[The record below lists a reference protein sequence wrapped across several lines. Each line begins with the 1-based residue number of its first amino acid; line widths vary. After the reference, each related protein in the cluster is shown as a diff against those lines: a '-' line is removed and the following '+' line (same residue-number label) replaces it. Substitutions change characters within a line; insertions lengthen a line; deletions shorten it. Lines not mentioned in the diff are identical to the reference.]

1 MYEKIGDM
9 KKENMNKSYE
19 QEAINDED
27 GISEYEKMLRKLEGE
42 NRNHIKIEHM
52 MKIHCD
58 SLQEAVDELEKS
70 KVGYKEKIKQLQ
82 DVSIYIEY

>member
-1 MYEKIGDM
+1 
-9 KKENMNKSYE
+9 
-19 QEAINDED
+19 
-27 GISEYEKMLRKLEGE
+27 
-42 NRNHIKIEHM
+42 M